1 MTNDAV
7 SKVGASPS
15 NPTLSL
21 PSSSTFSSLSNQSDI
36 YRIEEESEIYDNSKG
51 DNSEWYNNRTWKWG
65 NICLQRI

>member
-1 MTNDAV
+1 LTNDAV

-51 DNSEWYNNRTWKWG
+51 DNSE
-65 NICLQRI
+65 

>member
-1 MTNDAV
+1 LTNDAV

-15 NPTLSL
+15 KPTLSL

-51 DNSEWYNNRTWKWG
+51 DNSE
-65 NICLQRI
+65 